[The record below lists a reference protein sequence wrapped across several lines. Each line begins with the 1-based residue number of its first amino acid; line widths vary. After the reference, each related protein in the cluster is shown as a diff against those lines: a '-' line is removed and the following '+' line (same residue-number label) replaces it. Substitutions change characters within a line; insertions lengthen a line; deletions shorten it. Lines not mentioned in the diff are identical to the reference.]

1 MNPVLVVGSVALDT
15 VETPGARRDSV
26 LGGSATFFALSAR
39 RFAPVRLVGVV
50 GRDFPA
56 EHRELLGSGGIDL
69 EGLQTAP
76 RPTFRWHGRY
86 DAALAGRETI
96 SVDLEILD
104 LFRPELPESYRDSK
118 FVLLGNTSPK
128 VQAIVLGQLKDPRFT
143 LLDSMNVWIQTE
155 RDGLMALLPRVS
167 ALCLDAAEA
176 RMLAGASSIAAAVR
190 TLLSSGLRCL
200 IVKRGEHG
208 ASIHTRSFSFSA
220 PAFPTDQ
227 VVDPTGA
234 GDAFAGGLLG
244 SLAKSGLDD
253 ERLKKALLHG
263 SVMGSLAVESFGPD
277 RLVSATDAE
286 ISRRYLD
293 LVKMISL

>member
-15 VETPGARRDSV
+15 VETPAARRESV

-56 EHRELLGSGGIDL
+56 EHRELLASGGIDL

-86 DAALAGRETI
+86 DAALASRETV

-104 LFRPELPESYRDSK
+104 LFRPELPESYRDSRY
-118 FVLLGNTSPK
+118 VLLGNTSPK
-128 VQAIVLGQLKDPRFT
+128 VQAIVLGQLKEPRFV

-155 RDGLMALLPRVS
+155 RDGLMALLPRVN
-167 ALCLDAAEA
+167 ALCLDAAEV
-176 RMLAGASSIAAAVR
+176 RMLAGTPTVAGATQV
-190 TLLSSGLRCL
+190 LLGAGLRCL

-208 ASIHTRSFSFSA
+208 ASIHTRTFSFAA
-220 PAFPTDQ
+220 PAYPTER

-253 ERLKKALLHG
+253 ERLKKALMHG

-286 ISRRYLD
+286 ISGRYLD

>member
-1 MNPVLVVGSVALDT
+1 MNSVLVLGSVALDT
-15 VETPGARRDSV
+15 VETPGTRRDSV

-50 GRDFPA
+50 GQDFPA
-56 EHRELLGSGGIDL
+56 EHRDLLASGGIDL
-69 EGLQTAP
+69 EGLQVAP

-86 DAALAGRETI
+86 DAALASRDTV
-96 SVDLEILD
+96 SVDLEILE
-104 LFRPELPESYRDSK
+104 LFRPELPETYRDSR
-118 FVLLGNTSPK
+118 FVLLGNTSPN
-128 VQAIVLGQLKDPRFT
+128 VQAVVLSQLRDPKFV

-155 RDGLMALLPRVS
+155 RDGLMALLPKVS
-167 ALCLDAAEA
+167 ALCLDAVEA
-176 RMLAGASSIAAAVR
+176 RMLAKASSVAAAVR
-190 TLLSSGLRCL
+190 MLLAAGLRCL

-208 ASIHTRSFSFSA
+208 ASIHTRTFSFSA
-220 PAFPTDQ
+220 PAYPTDR

-244 SLAKSGLDD
+244 YLAKAGLDD
-253 ERLKKALLHG
+253 ERLKKGLLHG
-263 SVMGSLAVESFGPD
+263 AVMGSLAVESFGPD

-286 ISRRYLD
+286 ISQRYLD

>member
-15 VETPGARRDSV
+15 IETPGARRDSV
-26 LGGSATFFALSAR
+26 LGGSATFFTLAAR

-50 GRDFPA
+50 GQDFPD
-56 EHRELLGSGGIDL
+56 EHRQLLESGGVDL

-86 DAALAGRETI
+86 DATFSSRETV

-104 LFRPELPESYRDSK
+104 LFRPVLPESYRDSK
-118 FVLLGNTSPK
+118 YVLLGNTSPRT
-128 VQAIVLGQLKDPRFT
+128 QATVLSQLREPRFV

-155 RDGLMALLPRVS
+155 RDALMALLPRVH
-167 ALCLDAAEA
+167 ALCLDYTEA
-176 RMLAGASSIAAAVR
+176 RMLAGTPTVAGAIR
-190 TLLSSGLRCL
+190 ELLGAGLRCL
-200 IVKRGEHG
+200 VVKRAEHG
-208 ASIHTRSFSFSA
+208 ASIHTPRFAFAA
-220 PAFPTDQ
+220 PAWPTER

-244 SLAKSGLDD
+244 FLAKAGLDD
-253 ERLKKALLHG
+253 ERLKKALVHG
-263 SVMGSLAVESFGPD
+263 SVMGSLAVESFGPE

-286 ISRRYLD
+286 ISTRYLD

>member
-26 LGGSATFFALSAR
+26 LGGSATFFALAAR

-50 GRDFPA
+50 GQDFPA
-56 EHRELLGSGGIDL
+56 EHRDLLASGGIDL

-86 DAALAGRETI
+86 DAALAGRETV
-96 SVDLEILD
+96 SVDLEILE
-104 LFRPELPESYRDSK
+104 LFKPELPASYRDSK

-128 VQAIVLGQLKDPRFT
+128 VQAIVLSQLRDPKFV

-155 RDGLMALLPRVS
+155 RDGLMALLPKVS
-167 ALCLDAAEA
+167 ALCLDAAEV
-176 RMLAGASSIAAAVR
+176 RMLANASSVAAAAR
-190 TLLSSGLRCL
+190 TLLGSGLRCL

-208 ASIHTRSFSFSA
+208 SSIHTRSFTFMA
-220 PAFPTDQ
+220 PAFPTDR

-244 SLAKSGLDD
+244 YLAKSGLDD

-263 SVMGSLAVESFGPD
+263 AVMGSLAVESFGPD
-277 RLVSATDAE
+277 RLASATDAE
-286 ISRRYLD
+286 VSQRYLD

>member
-15 VETPGARRDSV
+15 VETPGVRRDSV

-50 GRDFPA
+50 GQDFPA
-56 EHRELLGSGGIDL
+56 AHRDLLASGGIDL
-69 EGLQTAP
+69 EGLQVAP

-86 DAALAGRETI
+86 DAALAGRETV
-96 SVDLEILD
+96 SVDLEILE
-104 LFRPELPESYRDSK
+104 LLRPELPESYRDSK

-128 VQAIVLGQLKDPRFT
+128 VQAVVLSQLRDPKFV

-155 RDGLMALLPRVS
+155 REALMALLPRVS
-167 ALCLDAAEA
+167 ALCLDATEV
-176 RMLAGASSIAAAVR
+176 RMLANASSVAAAVR
-190 TLLSSGLRCL
+190 ALLGSGLRCL

-208 ASIHTRSFSFSA
+208 SSIHTRAFSFAA
-220 PAFPTDQ
+220 PAYPTDR

-234 GDAFAGGLLG
+234 GDAFAGGMLG
-244 SLAKSGLDD
+244 YLAKTGLDD

-263 SVMGSLAVESFGPD
+263 AVMGSLAVESFGPD

-286 ISRRYLD
+286 ISQRYLD
-293 LVKMISL
+293 LAKMISL

>member
-15 VETPGARRDSV
+15 VETPAARRDSV

-56 EHRELLGSGGIDL
+56 EHRDLLASGGIDL
-69 EGLQTAP
+69 EGLQVAP

-86 DAALAGRETI
+86 DAALAGRETV
-96 SVDLEILD
+96 SVDLEILE
-104 LFRPELPESYRDSK
+104 LFKPELPESYRDSR

-128 VQAIVLGQLKDPRFT
+128 VQAIVLSQLRDPKFV

-155 RDGLMALLPRVS
+155 REGLMALLPKVS

-176 RMLAGASSIAAAVR
+176 RMLANVSSVAAAAR
-190 TLLSSGLRCL
+190 SLLGSGLKCL

-208 ASIHTRSFSFSA
+208 SSIHTKTLTFMA
-220 PAFPTDQ
+220 PAFPTDR
-227 VVDPTGA
+227 VIDPTGA

-244 SLAKSGLDD
+244 FLAKSGLDD

-263 SVMGSLAVESFGPD
+263 AVMGSLAVESFGPD
-277 RLVSATDAE
+277 RLVAATDAE
-286 ISRRYLD
+286 ISQRYLE
-293 LVKMISL
+293 LTRMITI

>member
-50 GRDFPA
+50 GGDFPQ
-56 EHRELLGSGGIDL
+56 EHRDLLASGGIDL

-86 DAALAGRETI
+86 DAALANRETV

-128 VQAIVLGQLKDPRFT
+128 VQAIVLGQLRDPRFV
-143 LLDSMNVWIQTE
+143 LLDSMNVWIQNE
-155 RDGLMALLPRVS
+155 REGLMALLPRVN
-167 ALCLDAAEA
+167 ALCLDAVEA
-176 RMLAGASSIAAAVR
+176 RMLAGAASVAAAVR
-190 TLLSSGLRCL
+190 TLLEAGLRCL

-208 ASIHTRSFSFSA
+208 VSIHTRTFTFAA
-220 PAFPTDQ
+220 PAFPTEK

-234 GDAFAGGLLG
+234 GDAFAGGVLG
-244 SLAKSGLDD
+244 YLAKNGLDD

-263 SVMGSLAVESFGPD
+263 AVMGSLAVESFGPD
-277 RLVSATDAE
+277 RLVAATDAD
-286 ISRRYLD
+286 ISKRYLD

>member
-15 VETPGARRDSV
+15 VETPAMRRDSV

-50 GRDFPA
+50 GRDFPP
-56 EHRELLGSGGIDL
+56 EHRTLLASGGIDL
-69 EGLQTAP
+69 EGLQIAP
-76 RPTFRWHGRY
+76 RSTFRWHGRY
-86 DAALAGRETI
+86 DAALAGRETV
-96 SVDLEILD
+96 SVDLEILE
-104 LFRPELPESYRDSK
+104 LFKPELPASYRDSK

-128 VQAIVLGQLKDPRFT
+128 VQAIVLSQLRDPKFV

-155 RDGLMALLPRVS
+155 REGLMSLLPKVS
-167 ALCLDAAEA
+167 ALCLDATEA
-176 RMLAGASSIAAAVR
+176 RMLANTSSVAAAVKS
-190 TLLSSGLRCL
+190 LLASGLRCL

-208 ASIHTRSFSFSA
+208 SSIHTRAFTFMA
-220 PAFPTDQ
+220 PAFPTDG

-244 SLAKSGLDD
+244 YLAKNGLDD

-263 SVMGSLAVESFGPD
+263 AVMGSLAVESFGPD

-286 ISRRYLD
+286 ISQRYLE
-293 LVKMISL
+293 LAKMITL

>member
-15 VETPGARRDSV
+15 VETPGERRDSV

-50 GRDFPA
+50 GKDFPA

-69 EGLQTAP
+69 GGLQTAP

-86 DAALAGRETI
+86 DAALASRETV

-118 FVLLGNTSPK
+118 YVLLGNTSPK
-128 VQAIVLGQLKDPRFT
+128 VQAIVLGQLKEPRFT
-143 LLDSMNVWIQTE
+143 LLDSMNVWIQNE
-155 RDGLMALLPRVS
+155 RDGLMSLLPRVS

-176 RMLAGASSIAAAVR
+176 RMLSGASSVAAAIR
-190 TLLSSGLRCL
+190 ALLGSGLRCL

-220 PAFPTDQ
+220 PAFPTDR

-253 ERLKKALLHG
+253 QRLKKALLHG

-286 ISRRYLD
+286 ISQRYLG

>member
-15 VETPGARRDSV
+15 VETPGGRRDSV

-56 EHRELLGSGGIDL
+56 EHRDLLGSGGIDL

-86 DAALAGRETI
+86 DAALANRDTV
-96 SVDLEILD
+96 SVDLEILE
-104 LFRPELPESYRDSK
+104 LFRPELPESYRDSR

-128 VQAIVLGQLKDPRFT
+128 VQAIVLSQLRDPKFV

-155 RDGLMALLPRVS
+155 RDGLMSLLPRVS
-167 ALCLDAAEA
+167 ALCLDAVEV
-176 RMLAGASSIAAAVR
+176 RILAGTASVAAAVR
-190 TLLSSGLRCL
+190 SLLGSGLRCL

-208 ASIHTRSFSFSA
+208 ASIHTPSFSFAA
-220 PAFPTDQ
+220 PAYPTDR

-244 SLAKSGLDD
+244 YLAKSGLDD
-253 ERLKKALLHG
+253 ERLKKALMHG
-263 SVMGSLAVESFGPD
+263 AVMGSLAVESFGPD
-277 RLVSATDAE
+277 RLVSATDGE
-286 ISRRYLD
+286 ISARYLD
-293 LVKMISL
+293 LAKMISL

>member
-1 MNPVLVVGSVALDT
+1 MNSVLVLGSVALDT
-15 VETPGARRDSV
+15 VETPGTRRDSV

-50 GRDFPA
+50 GQDFPA
-56 EHRELLGSGGIDL
+56 EHRDLLASGGIDL
-69 EGLQTAP
+69 EGLQVAP

-86 DAALAGRETI
+86 DAALASRDTV
-96 SVDLEILD
+96 SVDLEILE
-104 LFRPELPESYRDSK
+104 LFRPELPETYRDSR
-118 FVLLGNTSPK
+118 FVLLGNTSPN
-128 VQAIVLGQLKDPRFT
+128 VQAVVLSQLRDPRFV

-155 RDGLMALLPRVS
+155 RDGLMALLPKVS
-167 ALCLDAAEA
+167 ALCLDAVEA
-176 RMLAGASSIAAAVR
+176 RMLANASSVAAAVR
-190 TLLSSGLRCL
+190 MLLAAGLRCL

-208 ASIHTRSFSFSA
+208 ASIHTRTFSFSA
-220 PAFPTDQ
+220 PAYPTDR

-244 SLAKSGLDD
+244 YLAKAGLDD
-253 ERLKKALLHG
+253 ERLKKGLLHG
-263 SVMGSLAVESFGPD
+263 AVMGSLAVESFGPD

-286 ISRRYLD
+286 ISQRYLD

>member
-15 VETPGARRDSV
+15 VETPGTRRDSV

-50 GRDFPA
+50 GQDFPA
-56 EHRELLGSGGIDL
+56 AHRDLLASGGIDL
-69 EGLQTAP
+69 EGLQVAP

-86 DAALAGRETI
+86 DAALAGRETV
-96 SVDLEILD
+96 SVDLEILE
-104 LFRPELPESYRDSK
+104 LFRPELPQSYRDSK

-128 VQAIVLGQLKDPRFT
+128 VQAVVLSQLRDPKFV

-155 RDGLMALLPRVS
+155 RDGLMALLPKVS
-167 ALCLDAAEA
+167 ALCLDATEA
-176 RMLAGASSIAAAVR
+176 RMLANASSVAAAAK
-190 TLLSSGLRCL
+190 TLLGSGLRCL

-208 ASIHTRSFSFSA
+208 SSIHTRSFTFMA
-220 PAFPTDQ
+220 PAFPTDG

-244 SLAKSGLDD
+244 YLAKAGLDD

-263 SVMGSLAVESFGPD
+263 AVMGSIAVESFGPD

-286 ISRRYLD
+286 ISQRYLD